1 VTGVAGTM
9 IKAQKTIDEI
19 FFLIGNGLFEWL
31 KHKLSTAILTPMILL
46 PGGINTIHDDS
57 I

>member
-1 VTGVAGTM
+1 
-9 IKAQKTIDEI
+9 
-19 FFLIGNGLFEWL
+19 LFEWL

-46 PGGINTIHDDS
+46 SGGIDTIHDDS